1 MSEMEVNLNG
11 KNDTASHMKDLIS
24 GIENN
29 YNNTAKRLNNI
40 GKFKNTID
48 RLVKEDVSTLS
59 NSVKSRKDLYEFL
72 DGVKKDKY
80 AGIKYWDNLD
90 DAGRLE
96 YAKYNSKGVG
106 SS

>member
-1 MSEMEVNLNG
+1 
-11 KNDTASHMKDLIS
+11 MKDLIS

-40 GKFKNTID
+40 GKFQNTID

-72 DGVKKDKY
+72 DGVRKDKY
-80 AGIKYWDNLD
+80 AGLNYWNDLD
-90 DAGRLE
+90 EAGRLE
-96 YAKYNSKGVG
+96 YANITLKESVLLKILKFQE
-106 SS
+106 